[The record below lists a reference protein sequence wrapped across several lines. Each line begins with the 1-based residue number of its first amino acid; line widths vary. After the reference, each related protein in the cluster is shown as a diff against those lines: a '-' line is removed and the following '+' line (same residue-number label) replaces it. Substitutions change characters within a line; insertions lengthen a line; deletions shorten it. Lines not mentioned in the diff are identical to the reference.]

1 MASRLEIELTSRR
14 DDGVWTWRAAG
25 ARQPK
30 GELDGAIL
38 PEGASVGDVLRAE
51 AEFLIDGIEVT
62 SVQAPKGQRAEPQ
75 RIELLGSG
83 REQPLVTTQ
92 LVGRSDRSRKR
103 RDRGPRGDGER
114 RDRPDGE
121 RRGRPPGERRDRQ
134 DGERRQRPP
143 REPLPERP
151 RPKRIRAG
159 RAHRDAL
166 LASLGEAERP
176 VAEQLLRGGL
186 PAVRTAVEEENTRAR
201 AEGRPEMPAQQVLTI
216 AERLL
221 PRTRDAE
228 WRDRAEA
235 ALRIVDEVDLRDLR
249 SVVVAGESSAR
260 DDETRALL
268 AELRTGL
275 DRRLVADERQWVA
288 DIATEVGAGRFV
300 RALRLSSRS
309 PKAGMAV
316 PAELADRLVQSV
328 DDGLGERT
336 SQELW
341 VAALDAL
348 ASSPVRARVRITS
361 RPAEPGEELLEAV
374 RRVADILPGV
384 AALFGIDPSEAAAA
398 RKRRP
403 RHARPERQRT
413 AATPRPPARDGNRS
427 GGRAAPSGSGA
438 QPDRSSATP
447 PEAAPAEPSAI
458 DESPAEQ
465 PE

>member
-1 MASRLEIELTSRR
+1 MTAARAGTGSDAIARTGNDVADPRVSVETARTASAASDHPGSHCPSGPAPSASGPEGRTGTRSSRR
-14 DDGVWTWRAAG
+14 
-25 ARQPK
+25 
-30 GELDGAIL
+30 
-38 PEGASVGDVLRAE
+38 SV
-51 AEFLIDGIEVT
+51 
-62 SVQAPKGQRAEPQ
+62 
-75 RIELLGSG
+75 
-83 REQPLVTTQ
+83 
-92 LVGRSDRSRKR
+92 
-103 RDRGPRGDGER
+103 RDE
-114 RDRPDGE
+114 
-121 RRGRPPGERRDRQ
+121 
-134 DGERRQRPP
+134 
-143 REPLPERP
+143 
-151 RPKRIRAG
+151 
-159 RAHRDAL
+159 
-166 LASLGEAERP
+166 
-176 VAEQLLRGGL
+176 
-186 PAVRTAVEEENTRAR
+186 
-201 AEGRPEMPAQQVLTI
+201 
-216 AERLL
+216 
-221 PRTRDAE
+221 
-228 WRDRAEA
+228 
-235 ALRIVDEVDLRDLR
+235 
-249 SVVVAGESSAR
+249 
-260 DDETRALL
+260 ETRALL

-384 AALFGIDPSEAAAA
+384 AALFGVDPSEAAAA

-403 RHARPERQRT
+403 RNARPERQRT